1 MSFSSTTSTFFS
13 GTRIVPG
20 WDPRRIVVSCE
31 FLIVLFAYGRH
42 LWASKSLW
50 HYKVRT
56 MAFSFTWMST
66 SDVGL
71 IFCHTNN
78 IISFNILFWASN
90 NQVTYHSFCAILV
103 TWVSSSEKITK
114 QTNHHN
120 FFFLCTF
127 IFTYHDARW
136 GKMYQVTYGRYNLE
150 ELSAIPINPM
160 LQDKISYH
168 FCWKYT

>member
-1 MSFSSTTSTFFS
+1 MGDTSELPNRCGTTKFKQ
-13 GTRIVPG
+13 
-20 WDPRRIVVSCE
+20 W
-31 FLIVLFAYGRH
+31 LLH
-42 LWASKSLW
+42 LLEW
-50 HYKVRT
+50 R
-56 MAFSFTWMST
+56 T

-136 GKMYQVTYGRYNLE
+136 GKIYQVTYGRYNLE

-160 LQDKISYH
+160 LQDKISYN